1 MPKYIATLDF
11 TGIQDIYYPCKR
23 GNVYEFV
30 ENDTTKLL
38 LKVGYIK
45 PFENIS
51 STIEIKDLKHEYE
64 TKELKVESK
73 TKRKKKNA

>member
-11 TGIQDIYYPCKR
+11 TGIQGIYYPCKR

-45 PFENIS
+45 PFENVS

-64 TKELKVESK
+64 TKELKV
-73 TKRKKKNA
+73 KRKTKKNA